1 MSILVV
7 GSVAYDTVET
17 PAGRADD
24 ALGGSATFFTTAA
37 SLFTDTR
44 LVAVVGEDFREQDV
58 EFLKSRRADLSG
70 LQRAA
75 GRTFRWGG
83 RYHASMNTR
92 DTLFTEL
99 NVFESFAPDIPE
111 PLRDCRYVFLGNI
124 APELQLRVL
133 EQVHEPRFVACDT
146 MNFWIQGRREALERL
161 LPRVHALIIN
171 DEEALMLSGAT
182 SVLRAAA
189 RIQAMGPKT
198 VIVKRGEHGALM
210 FNNGDTFY
218 TPAYPLEVV
227 VDPTGAGDTFAGGFM
242 GWIASQDDL
251 SDATLRRAVVAG
263 TLMASFSVEGFSV
276 DRLKTVDRDQ
286 LLARYRELA
295 SLTRFGTLEI
305 G

>member
-17 PAGRADD
+17 PSGRADD
-24 ALGGSATFFTTAA
+24 ALGGSATFFATAA
-37 SLFTDTR
+37 SLFTSTK
-44 LVAVVGEDFREQDV
+44 LVAVVGDDFREEDV
-58 EFLKSRRADLSG
+58 AYLRSRRADLAG
-70 LQRAA
+70 LRREA

-99 NVFESFAPDIPE
+99 NVFESFAPEIPVAY
-111 PLRDCRYVFLGNI
+111 RDTRYVFLGNI

-133 EQVHEPRFVACDT
+133 DQVHEPDFVACDT
-146 MNFWIQGRREALERL
+146 MNFWIEGKRDEVVHL
-161 LPRVHALIIN
+161 LSRVDALIIN

-182 SVLRAAA
+182 TVLSAAA
-189 RIQAMGPKT
+189 RIQQMGPKT
-198 VIVKRGEHGALM
+198 VIIKRGEHGALM

-242 GWIASQDDL
+242 GWVASTGDL
-251 SDATLRRAVVAG
+251 SGASMRRAVVAG
-263 TLMASFSVEGFSV
+263 TLMASFAVEGFSV
-276 DRLKTVDRDQ
+276 DRLKTVTRDQ

-295 SLTRFGTLEI
+295 SLTRFESMEL
-305 G
+305 

>member
-17 PAGRADD
+17 PSGRADD
-24 ALGGSATFFTTAA
+24 ALGGSATFFATAA
-37 SLFTDTR
+37 SLFTSTR
-44 LVAVVGEDFREQDV
+44 LVAVVGEDFREQDLD
-58 EFLKSRRADLSG
+58 FLRTRRADLAG
-70 LQRAA
+70 VRREA

-83 RYHASMNTR
+83 RYHASMNHR

-99 NVFESFAPDIPE
+99 NVFESFSPEIPTAW
-111 PLRDCRYVFLGNI
+111 RDSEYVFLGNI

-133 EQVHEPRFVACDT
+133 EQVRSPRFVACDT
-146 MNFWIQGRREALERL
+146 MNFWIQGQRDAVVHL
-161 LPRVHALIIN
+161 LSRVDALIIN
-171 DEEALMLSGAT
+171 DEEALMLSGAHT
-182 SVLRAAA
+182 VIAAAA
-189 RIQAMGPKT
+189 RIQQMGPKT
-198 VIVKRGEHGALM
+198 VIIKRGEHGALM

-242 GWIASQDDL
+242 GWLASTGDL
-251 SDATLRRAVVAG
+251 SGASMRRAVVTG

-295 SLTRFGTLEI
+295 TLTRFESLDL
-305 G
+305 